1 MEIKMNHSIIEKK
14 NQNFY
19 LKMSFIF
26 HEDKSIMN
34 NLN

>member
-14 NQNFY
+14 SKFL
-19 LKMSFIF
+19 LKNEFIF